1 MEPRG
6 LNKKALDQRVAFF
19 RKKKILSHI
28 GELKECA
35 PYYGWV
41 RMGDRDLFMYLN
53 GKDDG
58 VALRWFWLNTFETAS
73 LKIWEKSSLL
83 FNTIIDVGAHT
94 GSYSLAAAKLN
105 PQKVIL
111 SVEPMPVNLARLS
124 MNREYNELK
133 NIKIIPAAAF
143 SSSTSLTINHHDNY
157 SYCHSGNTVL
167 ENKEPSRPSSV
178 KAFKLDDLPVEF
190 IRKALIKIDTEGTEN
205 HVIRGASS
213 FLKARSWFLCE
224 STNPKTT
231 QELDKHFSKRDY
243 TFFLIDDEK
252 QTLTKCNSLIP
263 VLHKDKL
270 RMNCLNRLIVPNE
283 DLDNLASLF
292 SK

>member
-19 RKKKILSHI
+19 RKTKILSHI

-111 SVEPMPVNLARLS
+111 SRTNARNLKRLS
-124 MNREYNELK
+124 MNREYNELE
-133 NIKIIPAAAF
+133 NIKIIPAAYF
-143 SSSTSLTINHHDNY
+143 LIHINH
-157 SYCHSGNTVL
+157 
-167 ENKEPSRPSSV
+167 
-178 KAFKLDDLPVEF
+178 
-190 IRKALIKIDTEGTEN
+190 
-205 HVIRGASS
+205 
-213 FLKARSWFLCE
+213 
-224 STNPKTT
+224 
-231 QELDKHFSKRDY
+231 
-243 TFFLIDDEK
+243 
-252 QTLTKCNSLIP
+252 
-263 VLHKDKL
+263 
-270 RMNCLNRLIVPNE
+270 
-283 DLDNLASLF
+283 
-292 SK
+292 